1 MERNFGIIFKNARAT
16 AGLTQE
22 RWAETLGVSVDA
34 VQNYEYGRNYPTE
47 ETVLLM
53 ADISGY
59 KILPYQYMS
68 MKSRIG
74 SEILPELDER
84 VSLPKAVLRL
94 MVVLKDLQDLWT
106 PKLMRMAADGKIT
119 EDEAAQFK
127 SCMNQLTE
135 LTKCVYDLKYA
146 EEEP

>member
-74 SEILPELDER
+74 GEILPELEER

-127 SCMNQLTE
+127 SCMNQLTD

>member
-34 VQNYEYGRNYPTE
+34 VQNYEYGRNFPTE

-74 SEILPELDER
+74 GEILPELDER

-106 PKLMRMAADGKIT
+106 PKLMRMAADGKIS

-127 SCMNQLTE
+127 SCMNQLTD

>member
-1 MERNFGIIFKNARAT
+1 MERNFGIIFKNARNT

-34 VQNYEYGRNYPTE
+34 VQNYEYGRNFPTE

-74 SEILPELDER
+74 SEILPELDAR

-106 PKLMRMAADGKIT
+106 PKLMRMAADGQIT

-135 LTKCVYDLKYA
+135 MTKCVYDLKYA